1 MYNNIM
7 RKWPFMKVSYA
18 PRLAGKG
25 FSFLAI
31 QRAIKGIFIVPYM
44 SFMTRF
50 LCDTLSFTQRR
61 VCGWGCL
68 PASLYRDGHCKIGCP
83 ETKENI

>member
-31 QRAIKGIFIVPYM
+31 QRAIKGIFIVPYL
-44 SFMTRF
+44 SYDTF

-61 VCGWGCL
+61 SAVGAVSQ
-68 PASLYRDGHCKIGCP
+68 PALSVTGIVP
-83 ETKENI
+83 

>member
-31 QRAIKGIFIVPYM
+31 QRAIKGIFIVPYIVIL
-44 SFMTRF
+44 SY
-50 LCDTLSFTQRR
+50 DTFFYVTPFPSHNAVSAVGAVSQPAFT
-61 VCGWGCL
+61 VTGIV
-68 PASLYRDGHCKIGCP
+68 K
-83 ETKENI
+83 